1 MKGFFHHSRLLQ
13 YRTPQGAVPC
23 GTAVRLS
30 AKIGEEEKNASISVR
45 FRASGTETLVAMTK
59 EQDSAYCEW
68 TAPDS
73 PQLVEYSFLLTYPDG
88 HEEYY
93 GGSSGEGRY
102 FDADPGYFR
111 IVVYDAAYTTPEW
124 FRKSICYQIFPDR
137 FCRSSWEDFHDRI
150 DYESRLGRH
159 PKAHERWSE
168 PAFYK
173 PARGE
178 KNYSPDDFF
187 GGDLNGIISK
197 LDYLAS
203 FGVTCIYLNPIFASS
218 SNHRYNTADYMSID
232 PLLGSEDDFRRLCEE
247 ARKRGIRIMLDG
259 VFSHTGSDSIYFNR
273 EGHYGKKT
281 GAYRDPSSPYR
292 EWYLFRKDGSYECW
306 WNFETLPNVWEM
318 TPSYIDF
325 IAGSNGVIRKWANA
339 GATSWRLDVADE
351 LPDEFIRIL
360 RKSIKGNDPDG
371 VILGEVWEDPTTK
384 TGPEGRRGYVNGDEL
399 DSVMNYGF
407 TNAVADFL
415 SGKTDAY
422 TLSHALQTQREQY
435 PAPFYAAA
443 LNLISSHDI
452 PRAATV
458 YAGAPDR
465 SELTR
470 EQQAVYKP
478 SKEKLAY
485 GFKCMRLAAALQ
497 AAVPGVPCIYYGDEA
512 GLTGMADPFNRETYP
527 WGREDMHL
535 LNDLRAIFHTRS
547 ESSAMQSGKCRMG
560 AVNAD
565 VFCVIRYDEHET
577 VIACVNRSSAVQTVS
592 LSEDSFPEG
601 PDGGDRLS
609 VSGTYTSVQNEQI
622 EIGDAVPLT
631 VPPVSAVILTRKS

>member
-1 MKGFFHHSRLLQ
+1 MNWYYHSRDPHYKQ
-13 YRTPQGAVPC
+13 PFGAVKTGETVSLRIDGAP
-23 GTAVRLS
+23 S
-30 AKIGEEEKNASISVR
+30 ALVELLLYLPNGP
-45 FRASGTETLVAMTK
+45 ETLPMRWDGA
-59 EQDSAYCEW
+59 AYRAAF
-68 TAPDS
+68 TAPLS
-73 PQLVEYSFLLTYPDG
+73 PCRMG
-88 HEEYY
+88 Y
-93 GGSSGEGRY
+93 GFRINGRY
-102 FDADPGYFR
+102 FGAESGEATFADHPQTYGLT
-111 IVVYDAAYTTPEW
+111 VYDGAFQTPEW
-124 FRKSICYQIFPDR
+124 FRHAVVYQIFPDR
-137 FCRSSWEDFHDRI
+137 FFCSDRERFLRAARDYRATGRPIFVHDNPFEPP
-150 DYESRLGRH
+150 YYTPHGGA
-159 PKAHERWSE
+159 KAY
-168 PAFYK
+168 A
-173 PARGE
+173 
-178 KNYSPDDFF
+178 PDDYF
-187 GGDLNGIISK
+187 GGDLPGIQAK
-197 LDYLAS
+197 LPYLAS
-203 FGVTCIYLNPIFASS
+203 LGVTCIYLNPIFAAH
-218 SNHRYNTADYMSID
+218 SNHRYNTADYRSID
-232 PLLGSEDDFRRLCEE
+232 PLLGTNDDFSALCAAAKEY
-247 ARKRGIRIMLDG
+247 GIRIVLDG
-259 VFSHTGSDSIYFNR
+259 VFSHTGDDSIYFDR
-273 EGHYGKKT
+273 YGRYKT
-281 GAYRDPSSPYR
+281 NGACESKDSPYYP
-292 EWYLFRKDGSYECW
+292 WYRFYDYPKTYECW
-306 WNFETLPNVWEM
+306 WNFETLPDVEE
-318 TPSYIDF
+318 TEPSYTEF
-325 IAGSNGVIRKWANA
+325 IQGENGVLRTWMKA
-339 GATSWRLDVADE
+339 GASGWRLDVADE
-351 LPDEFIRIL
+351 LPDSFIRGV
-360 RKSIKGNDPDG
+360 RRSIKDFDPDA
-371 VILGEVWEDPTTK
+371 VLIGEVWDNCATK
-384 TGPEGRRGYVNGDEL
+384 FGPEGRRGYVNGDEL

-485 GFKCMRLAAALQ
+485 GFKCMRLASVLQ

-512 GLTGMADPFNRETYP
+512 GMTGMADPFNRETYP
-527 WGREDMHL
+527 WGREDLIL

-577 VIACVNRSSAVQTVS
+577 VIACVNRSSAAQTVS